1 MTVNKRKKN
10 VRMRGSKTHGW
21 GAMKKHRG
29 AGNRGG
35 RGHAGSGKRG
45 DARKQHF
52 VTETDPYFG
61 KHGFFSLK
69 KSQRSITLF
78 DLEQKLASL
87 LAKGIV
93 NGENGV
99 YVINLKDQGY
109 DKLLG
114 KGNVTRS
121 WNITVAA
128 ASQPIIEKIKKAG
141 GTVTLLSK
149 KLSKK
154 PSKKSSQKSEEEKK
168 HVPVE
173 KRSDESA

>member
-35 RGHAGSGKRG
+35 RGNAGSGKRG

-52 VTETDPYFG
+52 VTETEPYFG
-61 KHGFFSLK
+61 KHGFTSLK

-78 DLEQKLASL
+78 DLEQKLPSL
-87 LAKGIV
+87 LAKGVIGEK
-93 NGENGV
+93 NGT
-99 YVINLKDQGY
+99 YVLNLHDHGY

-114 KGNVTRS
+114 KGAVVRQ
-121 WNITVAA
+121 WNITVKA

-141 GTVTLLSK
+141 GTVVLLSK
-149 KLSKK
+149 
-154 PSKKSSQKSEEEKK
+154 KSEEEKK